1 VIFGSRIENGA
12 ALIRVGD
19 QRDKEPFT
27 LFGTNI
33 PAEKNQELN

>member
-1 VIFGSRIENGA
+1 VIFGSRVEDSA
-12 ALIRVGD
+12 TPIRKPD